1 MQNLS
6 QSNIYKS
13 LTLKIE
19 PTEKNFIPDAKSQL
33 EERIETFSIK
43 IMEQH
48 RNNISPDAFD
58 VKWGKKWQEHEN
70 SINKALKKYIDKFVP
85 AYYERKL

>member
-6 QSNIYKS
+6 QSNVYKS
-13 LTLKIE
+13 LTLKIK
-19 PTEKNFIPDAKSQL
+19 PNEKKFVPDAKSQL

-48 RNNISPDAFD
+48 RNSISPSTFYKEWDQ
-58 VKWGKKWQEHEN
+58 KWQEQER
-70 SINKALKKYIDKFVP
+70 SINTALNKYIDIFVP
-85 AYYERKL
+85 AYYEHKL